1 MARPTPDALA
11 ALGSLLG
18 RGDYTDEAVRTRL
31 YVDDTYIHPHESFVY
46 NKRLGDDRLS
56 ELIRLF
62 LLHDWLDLERA
73 RRALSGLDLDDLEGL
88 LSREGG
94 GVRSAVAV
102 QPWRGLLVAHDW
114 GGSDAAREH
123 VIGASAITGLLADL
137 TPRSRVGSALDV
149 GTGSGSSGA
158 VRVEAR
164 CSDHRDG
171 SESTCATA
179 RRVGSRLERCARRGA
194 TRRRPVR
201 AGRRTA
207 IRPRRLESA
216 VHRLSRQHVPVS
228 RRSVAIR
235 RRLAGDR
242 RAGAAIPARR
252 RIRTVF
258 SIRAG
263 SRTGRTGTSGPADGS
278 KGAAATPGSSS
289 CPAIAT
295 RVGYAVGWN
304 RPLLEHDRAQ
314 FEATVDRW
322 VRAFADSNTAR
333 IASGAIVLRKR
344 SGSNW
349 IRVDETRT
357 YPAAQAGRHVEQL
370 FAGQT
375 LVAALPDDRDLL
387 ELVVSPY
394 DGLRLDQTEAETP
407 NGAELLAARLRIK
420 DGVPLN
426 PKVDAAMIE
435 VVRQLD
441 GRRPLRALLPDD
453 GAATHALPTI
463 RDLIGSGFLDARAG
477 GGSHA

>member
-18 RGDYTDEAVRTRL
+18 RCDYTDEAVRTRL

-46 NKRLGDDRLS
+46 NKRLGGDRFS

-73 RRALSGLDLDDLEGL
+73 RQALSGLDLDDLEGL
-88 LSREGG
+88 LSREDG

-114 GGSDAAREH
+114 GDSDPAREH

-149 GTGSGSSGA
+149 GTGSGALALFASQHAAQTIATDLNPRALKLAEWALALNQARG
-158 VRVEAR
+158 VELR
-164 CSDHRDG
+164 EGDLFEPVGGEQFDLVVSNPPFIVSPDSTYLFRDG
-171 SESTCATA
+171 PSQSDGVSQAIVEQVPQFLGDGGFACILYQS
-179 RRVGSRLERCARRGA
+179 RVTHGEDWDE
-194 TRRRPVR
+194 
-201 AGRRTA
+201 
-207 IRPRRLESA
+207 RPRRWVE
-216 VHRLSRQHVPVS
+216 
-228 RRSVAIR
+228 
-235 RRLAGDR
+235 
-242 RAGAAIPARR
+242 
-252 RIRTVF
+252 
-258 SIRAG
+258 
-263 SRTGRTGTSGPADGS
+263 GRGCDAWILQL
-278 KGAAATPGSSS
+278 PGNRD
-289 CPAIAT
+289 AL
-295 RVGYAVGWN
+295 GYAVGWN
-304 RPLLEHDRAQ
+304 RPLLDHDRAQ

-463 RDLIGSGFLDARAG
+463 RDLIGSGFLHARAG